1 MQGKKPIAEGCL
13 FPFPHSYIQN
23 MLKVIILTLC
33 GSLALADVQ
42 QQALRGQLSQKLVV
56 AEASVQASVVN
67 PVVAEASVV
76 DEEPMTL
83 LQVGKK

>member
-1 MQGKKPIAEGCL
+1 
-13 FPFPHSYIQN
+13 

>member
-1 MQGKKPIAEGCL
+1 
-13 FPFPHSYIQN
+13 

-33 GSLALADVQ
+33 ASLALANVQ

-83 LQVGKK
+83 LQVGKKKKVYNF

>member
-1 MQGKKPIAEGCL
+1 
-13 FPFPHSYIQN
+13 

-83 LQVGKK
+83 LQVGKKRKVYNF